1 MSEADRKK
9 WNARYEEGAYV
20 TRQYP
25 SELLVDRLPG
35 LILPESC
42 GRAIDI
48 ACGSGRNS
56 LYLARKGW
64 KVDAVDISDMA
75 LEQLDEKARAE
86 GLSITGI
93 NRDLEQD
100 PEVATDFL
108 VADTYDLAIMFRYAH
123 SALLEP
129 ISRALKPGGYLIVE
143 SHLVTEAEV
152 VGPRGTRHRV
162 APGELRQAADGLDVI
177 VYSEGI
183 VLDPDGRS
191 AAIARLVA
199 RRPS

>member
-1 MSEADRKK
+1 LSEADRKK

-20 TRQYP
+20 TRQHP

-35 LILPESC
+35 LILPESG
-42 GRAIDI
+42 GRSIDV

-64 KVDAVDISDMA
+64 HVDAVDISETA
-75 LEQLDEKARAE
+75 LEQLDAKARAA
-86 GLSITGI
+86 GLSIAGI

-100 PEVATDFL
+100 LDVATDFL
-108 VADTYDLAIMFRYAH
+108 VADSYDLAIMFRYAH
-123 SALLEP
+123 SALVEP
-129 ISRALKPGGYLIVE
+129 LSGALKPGGYLIVE
-143 SHLVTEAEV
+143 SHLVTDADV
-152 VGPRGTRHRV
+152 VGPRGTRHRLT
-162 APGELRQAADGLDVI
+162 PGELRAAASGLDVL
-177 VYSEGI
+177 VYTEGI

-199 RRPS
+199 RRPA